1 MEATMPYTVIP
12 NEPVENPAPPKDEDL
27 NNKDLDKDP
36 PESEKKK

>member
-12 NEPVENPAPPKDEDL
+12 NEPVEDPVPPKDEDL
-27 NNKDLDKDP
+27 KKNLDKDP